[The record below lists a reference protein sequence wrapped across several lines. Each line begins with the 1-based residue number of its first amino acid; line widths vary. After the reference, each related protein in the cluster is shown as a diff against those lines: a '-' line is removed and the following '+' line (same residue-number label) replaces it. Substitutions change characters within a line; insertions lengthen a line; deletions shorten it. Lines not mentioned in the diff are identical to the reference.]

1 MDTKYDSRLMH
12 YAYIKIFLSP
22 DESNLAEYIRNI
34 RIVDDVFAAMHE
46 VIPEGTYINHL
57 C

>member
-1 MDTKYDSRLMH
+1 MDTKYDSRLIH

-46 VIPEGTYINHL
+46 VIPE
-57 C
+57 